1 MPKYYADVAEEES
14 KPKRSCDG
22 LREDL
27 KTCLV
32 NSDCVQKHGKTPR
45 ECLLLSNVAGSPDA
59 ALVPSECQVL
69 RQTFFECKRS
79 ILDMRTRFRGRK
91 GYWSF
96 RFGNGFYYEFS
107 ITMELTVISVE
118 NSDKYWLYR
127 LWYIYWIL
135 WIAV

>member
-1 MPKYYADVAEEES
+1 MPKYYEDISVEQA

-32 NSDCVQKHGKTPR
+32 NSDCVQKHGRTPR
-45 ECLLLSNVAGSPDA
+45 ECLVMSAGPGGGDGS
-59 ALVPSECQVL
+59 VPGECLVL

-91 GYWSF
+91 GY
-96 RFGNGFYYEFS
+96 
-107 ITMELTVISVE
+107 
-118 NSDKYWLYR
+118 
-127 LWYIYWIL
+127 
-135 WIAV
+135 